1 MKKLIIALSLI
12 GLLVGPITSL
22 QAEPSKC
29 IKEYKL
35 PLEKFFQR
43 LKNDERSK
51 RALKGAQPFF
61 ALLTAVGI
69 NLTIACIAN
78 IPGYSMAQRRSVNIP
93 MIGVAALTAGCT
105 VQCARIWHKILKK
118 RMEFSNQEKE
128 LLQFFI
134 MDLFE
139 RIASIKVVFNLG
151 N

>member
-69 NLTIACIAN
+69 NITIMCAAGITPYSYSKSSAILTTGAT
-78 IPGYSMAQRRSVNIP
+78 
-93 MIGVAALTAGCT
+93 ALAAGCT